1 MKVKYLDDSFIKKR
15 AELITTGYNQTS
27 KIDIEG
33 IATLQLGLKIHLV
46 DLQSAYGK
54 GTLGMIMPEEKLIL
68 CDKSI
73 EPYGNNKE
81 TKEHILRFTIAHE
94 TGHYVLHRKY
104 MENIESPIFHRN
116 LEKHENRR
124 LEIQA
129 NLLGAELLMPEH
141 EFRKAYRHVKEEVKN
156 ITKYELKKNLST
168 LFNVSMQAVGYKMSS
183 LKL

>member
-1 MKVKYLDDSFIKKR
+1 MNVDYLDDAFIKKR
-15 AELITTGYNQTS
+15 ADLITKGYNKTP

-33 IATLQLGLKIHLV
+33 IATLKLGLKIHLV
-46 DLQSAYGK
+46 DLQSVYGK

-68 CDKSI
+68 CDKSL
-73 EPYGNNKE
+73 EPYGHNKE

-104 MENIESPIFHRN
+104 MENIESPIFHKN
-116 LEKHENRR
+116 LEKHENKR

-129 NLLGAELLMPEH
+129 NMLGAELLMPEY
-141 EFRKAYRHVKEEVKN
+141 EFRKAYRHIKDEVKN
-156 ITKYELKKNLST
+156 ITRYELKKNLSA
-168 LFNVSMQAVGYKMSS
+168 LFNVSMQAVGYKMNS